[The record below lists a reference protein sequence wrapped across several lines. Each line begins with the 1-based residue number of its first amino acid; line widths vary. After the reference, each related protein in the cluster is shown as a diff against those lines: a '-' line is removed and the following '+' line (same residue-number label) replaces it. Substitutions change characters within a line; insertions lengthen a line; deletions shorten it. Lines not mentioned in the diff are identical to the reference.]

1 VRRPDGV
8 PFRVLET
15 RRLVLVAADR
25 TLIDADLAGRKP
37 LADALHAEV
46 PAEWPPDLFSRAVMD
61 LAREQLSSPA
71 ELGWSAWYVL
81 GSSDKGP
88 VAVGLCQF
96 KGRPDSNGN
105 VEISYAV
112 LDGFQG
118 YGYATEAVCCLSAWA
133 LRQPGVR
140 SVSAET
146 MPYLRRSIRVLEKA
160 GFFLAGGGSEQ
171 GVIRYVLHK
180 IPGR

>member
-1 VRRPDGV
+1 MRRPDGV

-15 RRLVLVAADR
+15 RRLVLAAADR
-25 TLIDADLAGRKP
+25 ALIDADLAGREP

-46 PAEWPPDLFSRAVMD
+46 PAEWPPGLFSRAVMD
-61 LAREQLSSPA
+61 LAREQLGSPA
-71 ELGWSAWYVL
+71 ELGWSAWYLL

-88 VAVGLCQF
+88 VLVGLCQF
-96 KGRPDSNGN
+96 KGRPDSRGQ

-112 LDGFQG
+112 LNGFQG
-118 YGYATEAVCCLSAWA
+118 CGYATEAVCCLSAWA

-140 SVSAET
+140 SVTAET
-146 MPYLRRSIRVLEKA
+146 MPFLRKSIRVLEKA
-160 GFFLAGGGSEQ
+160 GFRPAGPGSEQ
-171 GVIRYVLHK
+171 GVVRYVLHK